1 MYGKEYI
8 KRPADYYVRKDPN
21 IMQWSGL
28 IGIGIATILLTCCT
42 GGLAVMLRWRSYQ
55 HELAAI
61 KAGQYLSIVG
71 YQRLCQMTERA
82 SLLITLAALFIGI
95 AGALLASFYLFTP
108 TLLSRSSFLIG
119 LLFCIF
125 IAPNLIIP
133 RLLYDLLGIFWVD
146 TPALI
151 TFHGSSIEPMQALI
165 LGIKSSVIGPLPNE
179 RRFKVGPS
187 PSLPMLLF
195 LEALGLLY
203 YFHLPSLLW
212 LMALAAASWSICYPL
227 GTRYVIA
234 WTTQTIPIE
243 QSSWASLVL
252 HIDEWAR
259 AADIKLQDIR
269 IHTMI
274 RTACSDGIVWGIF
287 RPMLLLNNVFL
298 AHSDWRQQE
307 ALLAWLIGL
316 LHRRV
321 SVTYLWLNN
330 SLLVIIWTLLATMVA
345 LLASLSTPRP
355 LPLALIAL
363 ATFTIIYTAMIL
375 VAHRKIQ
382 HDYFAAD
389 HFAVKQTS
397 DPLALI
403 VALHTI
409 HTLNTY
415 SPQLPPLMVKR
426 IIALYQL
433 LQQPDSPNHWTHDPV
448 PSLLPFSLAEKLL
461 TTPLYQ
467 IESATTHSL
476 EPTNVIHLHDYKTGK
491 RATNDGQSGNEPS
504 T

>member
-1 MYGKEYI
+1 
-8 KRPADYYVRKDPN
+8 
-21 IMQWSGL
+21 MQCSGL
-28 IGIGIATILLTCCT
+28 IGIGIATLLLSCCT
-42 GGLAVMLRWRSYQ
+42 GALAVLLRWRSYQ

-61 KAGQYLSIVG
+61 KTGQYLSIVG
-71 YQRLCQMTERA
+71 YQRLCQMTDRA
-82 SLLITLAALFIGI
+82 SLLITLVALFLGI

-108 TLLSRSSFLIG
+108 TFLSRSSSFIG

-146 TPALI
+146 TPALT
-151 TFHGSSIEPMQALI
+151 TFHGSSIEPLQALL
-165 LGIKSSVIGPLPNE
+165 LGIRSSVIGPLPNE

-187 PSLPMLLF
+187 PSLLMLLF

-212 LMALAAASWSICYPL
+212 LLALAAACWSFCYPL
-227 GTRYVIA
+227 GARYVLA
-234 WTTQTIPIE
+234 WTTQTTPIE
-243 QSSWASLVL
+243 QSPWASLVL

-274 RTACSDGIVWGIF
+274 RTTCSDGIVWGVF
-287 RPMLLLNNVFL
+287 RPILLLNNAFL
-298 AHSDWRQQE
+298 THSDWRQQE

-330 SLLVIIWTLLATMVA
+330 SLLVVSWTLLATMVA
-345 LLASLSTPRP
+345 LLASLPTPRP
-355 LPLALIAL
+355 LPIALISL
-363 ATFTIIYTAMIL
+363 ATFTILYTAMIL

-389 HFAVKQTS
+389 YFAVRQTS

-409 HTLNTY
+409 HTLKTP
-415 SPQLPPLMVKR
+415 SPQLPPLIAKR

-433 LQQPDSPNHWTHDPV
+433 LQQPDSPDHWTHDPV

-461 TTPLYQ
+461 TTPLQ
-467 IESATTHSL
+467 QPESSAISSS
-476 EPTNVIHLHDYKTGK
+476 EPTNIIHLHDYKTGK
-491 RATNDGQSGNEPS
+491 RAINDGDSSEEQAGEES